1 MRKTYLHEAIIPRKL
16 YAKVQEELLRR
27 ANLHSGKDRKK
38 IVYSS
43 KYALSSICY
52 CSKCGDIYRRT
63 AWNNRG
69 KKHNVWRCVN
79 RIERGPDICDAPT
92 VEEEELK
99 AAVVRAINQVLGGK
113 DEMLETL
120 EENIRTVLALG
131 DDNSLESTNERM
143 EELQKELLK
152 TANAH
157 KDYSDLADE
166 IDRLRK
172 QKQNL
177 MTKSA
182 EREGLKQRVA
192 EMKEFLNEQ
201 IGKIE
206 EYDEG
211 NINCFIYG
219 SMCMKYLSIRQT
231 AEKWEISI
239 RRIQVLC
246 NEGRIP
252 GAVKICSYWAIPED
266 AEKPTDLRIKSG
278 KYIKKD
284 IGLK

>member
-1 MRKTYLHEAIIPRKL
+1 
-16 YAKVQEELLRR
+16 
-27 ANLHSGKDRKK
+27 
-38 IVYSS
+38 
-43 KYALSSICY
+43 
-52 CSKCGDIYRRT
+52 
-63 AWNNRG
+63 
-69 KKHNVWRCVN
+69 
-79 RIERGPDICDAPT
+79 
-92 VEEEELK
+92 
-99 AAVVRAINQVLGGK
+99 
-113 DEMLETL
+113 
-120 EENIRTVLALG
+120 
-131 DDNSLESTNERM
+131 
-143 EELQKELLK
+143 
-152 TANAH
+152 
-157 KDYSDLADE
+157 
-166 IDRLRK
+166 
-172 QKQNL
+172 

-252 GAVKICSYWAIPED
+252 GAVKIGSYWAIPED
-266 AEKPTDLRIKSG
+266 AEKPTDLRIKSD

>member
-1 MRKTYLHEAIIPRKL
+1 
-16 YAKVQEELLRR
+16 
-27 ANLHSGKDRKK
+27 
-38 IVYSS
+38 
-43 KYALSSICY
+43 
-52 CSKCGDIYRRT
+52 
-63 AWNNRG
+63 
-69 KKHNVWRCVN
+69 
-79 RIERGPDICDAPT
+79 
-92 VEEEELK
+92 
-99 AAVVRAINQVLGGK
+99 
-113 DEMLETL
+113 MLETL

-131 DDNSLESTNERM
+131 DDNSLERINERM

-166 IDRLRK
+166 IDRLRE

-239 RRIQVLC
+239 RRIH
-246 NEGRIP
+246 
-252 GAVKICSYWAIPED
+252 GAVKIGSYWAIPED

>member
-1 MRKTYLHEAIIPRKL
+1 MLANCDTSFLLRKTYLHEAIIPRKL

-52 CSKCGDIYRRT
+52 CSKCGEIYRRT

-99 AAVVRAINQVLGGK
+99 AAVVRAIDQVLDGK

-131 DDNSLESTNERM
+131 DDNSLESINERM

-166 IDRLRK
+166 IDRLRE

-206 EYDEG
+206 EYDESLVRR
-211 NINCFIYG
+211 ILEKVTIYDSYFTMEFKSG
-219 SMCMKYLSIRQT
+219 VSVD
-231 AEKWEISI
+231 I
-239 RRIQVLC
+239 RR
-246 NEGRIP
+246 
-252 GAVKICSYWAIPED
+252 
-266 AEKPTDLRIKSG
+266 
-278 KYIKKD
+278 
-284 IGLK
+284 

>member
-1 MRKTYLHEAIIPRKL
+1 M
-16 YAKVQEELLRR
+16 
-27 ANLHSGKDRKK
+27 
-38 IVYSS
+38 
-43 KYALSSICY
+43 
-52 CSKCGDIYRRT
+52 
-63 AWNNRG
+63 
-69 KKHNVWRCVN
+69 
-79 RIERGPDICDAPT
+79 
-92 VEEEELK
+92 
-99 AAVVRAINQVLGGK
+99 VRAINQVLGGK

-131 DDNSLESTNERM
+131 DDNSLERINERM

-166 IDRLRK
+166 IDRLRE

-246 NEGRIP
+246 NERRIH
-252 GAVKICSYWAIPED
+252 GAVKIGSYWAIPED